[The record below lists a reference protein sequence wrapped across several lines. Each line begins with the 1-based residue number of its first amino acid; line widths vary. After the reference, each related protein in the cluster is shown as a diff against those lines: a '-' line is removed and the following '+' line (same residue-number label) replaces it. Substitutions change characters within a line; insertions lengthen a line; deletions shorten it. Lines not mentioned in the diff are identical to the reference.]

1 MAARKSPDP
10 ICEIVATLTLT
21 DLCRICGRPADWVI
35 DLVDEGILEPV
46 GSGRTMW
53 RFESS
58 SITVIAKVR
67 RLQSDL
73 RVNIPGAALV
83 LSLADENARLRRRL
97 LRMEMATDTDGL

>member
-1 MAARKSPDP
+1 
-10 ICEIVATLTLT
+10 
-21 DLCRICGRPADWVI
+21 
-35 DLVDEGILEPV
+35 
-46 GSGRTMW
+46 
-53 RFESS
+53 
-58 SITVIAKVR
+58 VR

>member
-53 RFESS
+53 RF
-58 SITVIAKVR
+58 
-67 RLQSDL
+67 
-73 RVNIPGAALV
+73 
-83 LSLADENARLRRRL
+83 
-97 LRMEMATDTDGL
+97 